1 MSAIRRALPSALVVV
16 LAGCYFGQT
25 AAKFEPALGPR
36 GVATT
41 ITSAGRTVV
50 SGELIEVGDT
60 SLLVDTAQAIV
71 RVPYDVIRYAAF
83 AQTGIHLDDGRAPA
97 ASKRDKLRLLSRF
110 PQGLSPALLQALLEA
125 RGQTEV
131 TRLVR

>member
-1 MSAIRRALPSALVVV
+1 MSALRRALPSALAVV

-60 SLLVDTAQAIV
+60 SLLVDTAPAIV
-71 RVPYDVIRYAAF
+71 RVPYDVIRHAAF

-97 ASKRDKLRLLSRF
+97 ASTRDKLRLLSRF

-125 RGQTEV
+125 RGQAEV